1 MMFLSFKIGFRKF
14 NFETQEIVDA
24 TADTFASETLNVSK
38 GKWSGWHDKN
48 DFNELKNKLLTM
60 REHLDKYY
68 PMGGVE
74 MKDKAEKPSKIF
86 ISHASKD
93 KEYVAKIIELLD
105 DMGLTSNEVFCS
117 SFPGYD
123 IPVGEDIFDY
133 LREQFDE
140 YRLYILFVHSKNYY
154 KSPVCLNEM
163 GAAWVLKNACTSL
176 LLPGFGFSD
185 MTGAVDSKS
194 IAIKLDNDETE
205 VKDKL
210 NQLYE
215 KMVSEFGLSKK
226 ADIIWEQKRN
236 RFIKEINDLYVPE
249 DEENEQQEDD
259 IELLENGALVKKSE
273 VNQGKKLYYCSA
285 CYQNYNK
292 LFPIVKGT
300 MPRNKFCTNCKM
312 AYGL

>member
-1 MMFLSFKIGFRKF
+1 
-14 NFETQEIVDA
+14 
-24 TADTFASETLNVSK
+24 
-38 GKWSGWHDKN
+38 
-48 DFNELKNKLLTM
+48 
-60 REHLDKYY
+60 
-68 PMGGVE
+68 
-74 MKDKAEKPSKIF
+74 MKDKVEKPSKIF

-176 LLPGFGFSD
+176 LLPRFGFSD
-185 MTGAVDSKS
+185 MTGVVDSKS

-215 KMVSEFGLSKK
+215 KLVSEFGLSKK

-249 DEENEQQEDD
+249 D
-259 IELLENGALVKKSE
+259 
-273 VNQGKKLYYCSA
+273 
-285 CYQNYNK
+285 
-292 LFPIVKGT
+292 
-300 MPRNKFCTNCKM
+300 
-312 AYGL
+312 